1 MRKIWLT
8 RWISVLLAGALA
20 LGTALYPA
28 IAANPAPAPSATVA
42 VEWMDLITHLI
53 KNEAKSPPQ
62 ASRIIAY
69 AGVTAYEAACPGIG
83 GYQSLSGQLN
93 DMPAMPQPQAG
104 NQYDWSASL
113 TAAMSAVL
121 NGLFD
126 SASSNTTQAILNL
139 SNQQLQARNQIPV
152 DVLNRSVVYGQSIA
166 EAILSWAGQDGYQ
179 AARGL
184 PYSSPQG
191 PGMWVPTPPAYAPP
205 LEPYW
210 GQLRTFAILSAD
222 SCVPPT
228 PMMFS
233 TENISPCYQQALVVY
248 QAVKSLNTDST
259 TIANFWADDAGK
271 TYTPPGHW
279 LSIEN
284 QVVQQLNLSLDRAL
298 ELYAIA
304 GVAMGDAFISC
315 WHAKFQY
322 CLLRPIT
329 YINAYIDSGWQPL
342 LITPPFPEY
351 TSGHSVVSGAVS
363 TVLSQMLGKL
373 SFVDKTYADVGV
385 PSRQFNS
392 FEAAANE
399 AAISRLYAGIHYPLS
414 IQYGVFEGQMVG
426 QAVLDRLQTR
436 K

>member
-1 MRKIWLT
+1 MRKSLLT

-20 LGTALYPA
+20 IGTVLYPA
-28 IAANPAPAPSATVA
+28 IAANPAPTTSATVA

-69 AGVTAYEAACPGIG
+69 AGVTAYESVCPGMG

-93 DMPAMPQPQAG
+93 EMPAMPQPQAG
-104 NQYDWSASL
+104 KQYDWAASL
-113 TAAMSAVL
+113 TAAMSAAL
-121 NGLFD
+121 KGLFG
-126 SASSNTTQAILNL
+126 SASSNTTQAILDL
-139 SNQQLQARNQIPV
+139 SNKQLQARNQV
-152 DVLNRSVVYGQSIA
+152 SADVINQSIVYGQSIA

-179 AARGL
+179 ATRGL
-184 PYSSPQG
+184 PYNVPQG
-191 PGMWVPTPPAYAPP
+191 TGMWVPTPPAYAPP

-222 SCVPPT
+222 SCVPPA

-233 TENISPCYQQALVVY
+233 TENISPCYQQAMAVY
-248 QAVKSLNTDST
+248 QATKSLNADRMA
-259 TIANFWADDAGK
+259 IANFWADNAGVSF
-271 TYTPPGHW
+271 TPPGHW

-284 QVVQQLNLSLDRAL
+284 QVIQQLNLSLDRAL
-298 ELYAIA
+298 ELYATA

-322 CLLRPIT
+322 CLLRPVT
-329 YINAYIDSGWQPL
+329 YINECIDSSWQPL
-342 LITPPFPEY
+342 LATPPFPEY

-363 TVLSQMLGKL
+363 TVLSQMLGKV
-373 SFVDKTYADVGV
+373 SFVDQTYVDVGV
-385 PSRQFNS
+385 PARQFNS

-426 QAVLDRLQTR
+426 QSVLDRLQTR